1 MTLSGQSDREQR
13 RQAARDARQERA
25 AAGAAKRPW
34 LIPLLVAVAG
44 AIVVWA
50 IVSSALRGRFF

>member
-13 RQAARDARQERA
+13 RQAAREARQERA
-25 AAGAAKRPW
+25 VAGAAKRPW
-34 LIPLLVAVAG
+34 LIPLLAAVAG

-50 IVSSALRGRFF
+50 VVSSALRGQFF

>member
-34 LIPLLVAVAG
+34 LIPLLVVIAG
-44 AIVVWA
+44 AVVAWA
-50 IVSSALRGRFF
+50 VISSALRGQFF